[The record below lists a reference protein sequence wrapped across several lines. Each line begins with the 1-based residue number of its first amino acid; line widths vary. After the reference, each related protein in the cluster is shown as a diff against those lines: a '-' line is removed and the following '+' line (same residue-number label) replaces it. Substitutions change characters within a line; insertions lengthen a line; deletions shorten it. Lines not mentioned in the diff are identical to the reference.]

1 MPGDNASA
9 VGTVFD
15 IKQLAVYDGP
25 GIRTTVFL
33 KGCPLRCMWCH
44 NPEGLSYQ
52 PQLMVSSNNCLHCGA
67 CIRACPNG
75 GKTCT
80 ACGRCIR
87 ACPQGLR
94 KLCGKRYT
102 AQELA
107 QKLLRDKDYLAAM
120 SGGVTFSGGEPTGQ
134 PEFLLET
141 LDRVAGMHRA
151 IETSGYCS
159 GSVFEAVLAR
169 VEYVMMDLKLMDPE
183 QHRHYTGV
191 SNEPILENLERLKKS
206 GRPFRIRIPVIP
218 GVNDS
223 EENFGAAARRLL
235 DADDLEQVELLPY
248 DGGCEIRDGRPFL
261 SARIR
266 HRRRTEPEH
275 GTLSPLWAEVYPS
288 VGQRHICTEDR
299 SAGIIKNCAEAFLL
313 RSFCV

>member
-1 MPGDNASA
+1 MPVDNASA

-67 CIRACPNG
+67 CVEACPNG

-80 ACGRCIR
+80 ACGQCIR

-107 QKLLRDKDYLAAM
+107 WKLLRDKDYLAAM

-159 GSVFEAVLAR
+159 GSVFEAVLSR

-248 DGGCEIRDGRPFL
+248 HVTAGAKYEMVGL
-261 SARIR
+261 SYQPEFDTAAAPNLNTELF
-266 HRRRTEPEH
+266 RRF
-275 GTLSPLWAEVYPS
+275 GLK
-288 VGQRHICTEDR
+288 CTH
-299 SAGIIKNCAEAFLL
+299 L
-313 RSFCV
+313 

>member
-1 MPGDNASA
+1 MPVDNASA

-67 CIRACPNG
+67 CVEACPNG
-75 GKTCT
+75 GKSCT
-80 ACGRCIR
+80 ACGQCIR

-191 SNEPILENLERLKKS
+191 SNEPLLAGS
-206 GRPFRIRIPVIP
+206 V
-218 GVNDS
+218 
-223 EENFGAAARRLL
+223 L

-248 DGGCEIRDGRPFL
+248 HVTAGAKYEMVGL
-261 SARIR
+261 SYQPEFDTAAAPNLNTELF
-266 HRRRTEPEH
+266 RRF
-275 GTLSPLWAEVYPS
+275 GLK
-288 VGQRHICTEDR
+288 CTH
-299 SAGIIKNCAEAFLL
+299 L
-313 RSFCV
+313 

>member
-1 MPGDNASA
+1 MPVDNASA

-67 CIRACPNG
+67 CVEACPNG
-75 GKTCT
+75 GKSCT
-80 ACGRCIR
+80 VCGQCIR

-107 QKLLRDKDYLAAM
+107 WKLLRDKDYLAAM

-248 DGGCEIRDGRPFL
+248 HVT
-261 SARIR
+261 A
-266 HRRRTEPEH
+266 
-275 GTLSPLWAEVYPS
+275 A
-288 VGQRHICTEDR
+288 
-299 SAGIIKNCAEAFLL
+299 CATA
-313 RSFCV
+313 

>member
-1 MPGDNASA
+1 
-9 VGTVFD
+9 
-15 IKQLAVYDGP
+15 
-25 GIRTTVFL
+25 
-33 KGCPLRCMWCH
+33 MWCH
-44 NPEGLSYQ
+44 NPEGLSYK

-223 EENFGAAARRLL
+223 DENFEQTALRLL
-235 DADDLEQVELLPY
+235 DAENLEQVELLPY
-248 DGGCEIRDGRPFL
+248 HVTAGAKYEMVGL
-261 SARIR
+261 SYQPEFDTAAAPNLNTELF
-266 HRRRTEPEH
+266 RRF
-275 GTLSPLWAEVYPS
+275 GLK
-288 VGQRHICTEDR
+288 CTH
-299 SAGIIKNCAEAFLL
+299 L
-313 RSFCV
+313 

>member
-1 MPGDNASA
+1 MPVDNASA

-67 CIRACPNG
+67 CVEACPNG

-107 QKLLRDKDYLAAM
+107 WKLLRDKDYLAAM
-120 SGGVTFSGGEPTGQ
+120 SGGVS
-134 PEFLLET
+134 
-141 LDRVAGMHRA
+141 
-151 IETSGYCS
+151 
-159 GSVFEAVLAR
+159 
-169 VEYVMMDLKLMDPE
+169 
-183 QHRHYTGV
+183 
-191 SNEPILENLERLKKS
+191 LENLERLKKS
-206 GRPFRIRIPVIP
+206 GRPFRIRSPVIP

-248 DGGCEIRDGRPFL
+248 HVTAGAKYEMVGL
-261 SARIR
+261 SYQPEFDTAAAPNLNTELF
-266 HRRRTEPEH
+266 RRF
-275 GTLSPLWAEVYPS
+275 GLK
-288 VGQRHICTEDR
+288 CTH
-299 SAGIIKNCAEAFLL
+299 L
-313 RSFCV
+313 

>member
-1 MPGDNASA
+1 
-9 VGTVFD
+9 
-15 IKQLAVYDGP
+15 
-25 GIRTTVFL
+25 
-33 KGCPLRCMWCH
+33 
-44 NPEGLSYQ
+44 
-52 PQLMVSSNNCLHCGA
+52 
-67 CIRACPNG
+67 
-75 GKTCT
+75 
-80 ACGRCIR
+80 
-87 ACPQGLR
+87 
-94 KLCGKRYT
+94 
-102 AQELA
+102 
-107 QKLLRDKDYLAAM
+107 M
-120 SGGVTFSGGEPTGQ
+120 SGGVTFSGGEPMGQ

-248 DGGCEIRDGRPFL
+248 HVTAGAKYEMVGL
-261 SARIR
+261 SYQPEFDTAAAPNLNTELF
-266 HRRRTEPEH
+266 RRF
-275 GTLSPLWAEVYPS
+275 GLK
-288 VGQRHICTEDR
+288 CTH
-299 SAGIIKNCAEAFLL
+299 L
-313 RSFCV
+313 

>member
-1 MPGDNASA
+1 MPVDNASA

-44 NPEGLSYQ
+44 NPEGLSYK
-52 PQLMVSSNNCLHCGA
+52 PQLMVSTNNCLHCGA
-67 CIRACPNG
+67 CVRVCPNG
-75 GKTCT
+75 GNACT
-80 ACGRCIR
+80 ACGQCIR

-141 LDRVAGMHRA
+141 LERVAGMHRA

-159 GSVFEAVLAR
+159 GTVFEAVLAR

-183 QHRHYTGV
+183 RHRHYTGV
-191 SNEPILENLERLKKS
+191 PNEPVLENLERLKKS
-206 GRPFRIRIPVIP
+206 GKPFRIRIPVIP

-223 EENFGAAARRLL
+223 DENFEQTAQHLL
-235 DADDLEQVELLPY
+235 DAENLEQVELLPY
-248 DGGCEIRDGRPFL
+248 HVTAGAKYEMVGLSYRPEFNTAAAPRLNTEIFRQ
-261 SARIR
+261 
-266 HRRRTEPEH
+266 H
-275 GTLSPLWAEVYPS
+275 GL
-288 VGQRHICTEDR
+288 QCTH
-299 SAGIIKNCAEAFLL
+299 L
-313 RSFCV
+313 

>member
-1 MPGDNASA
+1 MPVDNASA

-33 KGCPLRCMWCH
+33 KGCPLRCVWCH
-44 NPEGLSYQ
+44 NPEGLSYK
-52 PQLMVSSNNCLHCGA
+52 PQLMVSMNNCLHCGA

-169 VEYVMMDLKLMDPE
+169 VEYVMMDLKLMDLE
-183 QHRHYTGV
+183 RHRHYTDV
-191 SNEPILENLERLKKS
+191 SNGPILENLERLKKS
-206 GRPFRIRIPVIP
+206 GKPFRIRIPVIP

-223 EENFGAAARRLL
+223 DGNFDATARRLL
-235 DADDLEQVELLPY
+235 DAEKLEQVELLPY
-248 DGGCEIRDGRPFL
+248 HVTAGAKYEMVGRSYQPEFDTAAAPNLNTEIF
-261 SARIR
+261 
-266 HRRRTEPEH
+266 RRY
-275 GTLSPLWAEVYPS
+275 GLK
-288 VGQRHICTEDR
+288 CTH
-299 SAGIIKNCAEAFLL
+299 L
-313 RSFCV
+313 

>member
-1 MPGDNASA
+1 MKP
-9 VGTVFD
+9 
-15 IKQLAVYDGP
+15 
-25 GIRTTVFL
+25 
-33 KGCPLRCMWCH
+33 M
-44 NPEGLSYQ
+44 
-52 PQLMVSSNNCLHCGA
+52 SNKN
-67 CIRACPNG
+67 
-75 GKTCT
+75 KST
-80 ACGRCIR
+80 ACGQCIR

-107 QKLLRDKDYLAAM
+107 WKILRDKDYLAAM

-206 GRPFRIRIPVIP
+206 GKPFRIRIPVIP

-223 EENFGAAARRLL
+223 DENFEQTAQHLL
-235 DADDLEQVELLPY
+235 DAENLEQVELLPY
-248 DGGCEIRDGRPFL
+248 HVTAGAKYEMVGL
-261 SARIR
+261 SYQPEFDTAAAPNLNTELF
-266 HRRRTEPEH
+266 RRF
-275 GTLSPLWAEVYPS
+275 GLK
-288 VGQRHICTEDR
+288 CTH
-299 SAGIIKNCAEAFLL
+299 L
-313 RSFCV
+313 

>member
-67 CIRACPNG
+67 CVRACPNG
-75 GKTCT
+75 GKSCT
-80 ACGRCIR
+80 ACGQCIR

-107 QKLLRDKDYLAAM
+107 WKLLRDKDYLAAM
-120 SGGVTFSGGEPTGQ
+120 SGGVTFSGGEPTGSRSSCWKRW
-134 PEFLLET
+134 T
-141 LDRVAGMHRA
+141 ASRGCTARSKRAAIAAGAYLKPCWR
-151 IETSGYCS
+151 
-159 GSVFEAVLAR
+159 GSS
-169 VEYVMMDLKLMDPE
+169 M
-183 QHRHYTGV
+183 
-191 SNEPILENLERLKKS
+191 S
-206 GRPFRIRIPVIP
+206 
-218 GVNDS
+218 
-223 EENFGAAARRLL
+223 
-235 DADDLEQVELLPY
+235 
-248 DGGCEIRDGRPFL
+248 
-261 SARIR
+261 
-266 HRRRTEPEH
+266 
-275 GTLSPLWAEVYPS
+275 
-288 VGQRHICTEDR
+288 
-299 SAGIIKNCAEAFLL
+299 
-313 RSFCV
+313 

>member
-1 MPGDNASA
+1 
-9 VGTVFD
+9 
-15 IKQLAVYDGP
+15 
-25 GIRTTVFL
+25 
-33 KGCPLRCMWCH
+33 MWCH
-44 NPEGLSYQ
+44 NPEGLSYK
-52 PQLMVSSNNCLHCGA
+52 PQLMVSMNNCLHCGA

-191 SNEPILENLERLKKS
+191 SNEPILETSNGSRK
-206 GRPFRIRIPVIP
+206 
-218 GVNDS
+218 
-223 EENFGAAARRLL
+223 AA
-235 DADDLEQVELLPY
+235 
-248 DGGCEIRDGRPFL
+248 G
-261 SARIR
+261 
-266 HRRRTEPEH
+266 
-275 GTLSPLWAEVYPS
+275 
-288 VGQRHICTEDR
+288 R
-299 SAGIIKNCAEAFLL
+299 SASAF
-313 RSFCV
+313 RSFPASTIRMRILSRPRCACWMLKIWSRSSCCRTT